1 MELAVMI
8 AKGEA
13 QRVGYRDTV
22 EKIARKLNVTGFV
35 ANPKSRDDVRIIVVR
50 WRGIL
55 EGCLTQIGVEKH
67 PIAPISVK
75 DMDGTSNQRPMQS
88 PNW

>member
-8 AKGEA
+8 TKGEV
-13 QRVGYRDTV
+13 QWVGYRDTV
-22 EKIARKLNVTGFV
+22 KKIARKLNVTGFV
-35 ANPKSRDDVRIIVVR
+35 ANPKSRDDVRIIVAR

-55 EGCLTQIGVEKH
+55 EGFLTQVGVEKH

-75 DMDGTSNQRPMQS
+75 DMNVTSNQRPMQS
-88 PNW
+88 QNL